1 MYVRAQTTFCLYLQH
16 QKLAEPRENVL
27 FKTRIPFANKSLS
40 YSRPEP
46 DGDGQ
51 TAMMNHVEGREMRK
65 LFPQHKKERVE
76 KINELGEVV
85 PPGHVQGSQAD
96 VAEIDESQ
104 GRLKI
109 FFFFNIKLF
118 FSTIFIF
125 KGFFGVLQKL

>member
-1 MYVRAQTTFCLYLQH
+1 
-16 QKLAEPRENVL
+16 
-27 FKTRIPFANKSLS
+27 
-40 YSRPEP
+40 
-46 DGDGQ
+46 
-51 TAMMNHVEGREMRK
+51 MMNHVEGREMRK

-109 FFFFNIKLF
+109 FFFFAILSYF
-118 FSTIFIF
+118 FQQYSYSR
-125 KGFFGVLQKL
+125 GVLGPYKKL